1 LNRIVSKTGNPQG
14 PVRSTETAANGTS
27 PAPWLF
33 WSGLAVAGAVVLF
46 DQLSKWVVSNLI
58 MDPAC
63 VTPPITQPGCGI
75 PVLSFFN
82 LTLVYN
88 PGVTFGLGGGLGP
101 LVLAGLAAAISA
113 GLAVWLRKVD
123 SLLLA
128 IAVGGVIGGAIGNV
142 IDRLRFGAVVD
153 FLDVFIPGSALPHWP
168 AFNLADSAIV
178 VGVGLIVIDGLI
190 AGRGKT
196 T

>member
-1 LNRIVSKTGNPQG
+1 MAKTDAPETRA
-14 PVRSTETAANGTS
+14 VRAEHADGAVPAA
-27 PAPWLF
+27 WLF
-33 WSGLAVAGAVVLF
+33 RSGLAVAAAVVLF
-46 DQLSKWVVSNLI
+46 DQLSKWAITDLV
-58 MDPAC
+58 MDAAC
-63 VTPPITQPGCGI
+63 VTPPMTQPGCTV
-75 PVLSFFN
+75 PVLPFFS

-101 LVLAGLAAAISA
+101 LVLSGLAAAISV

-128 IAVGGVIGGAIGNV
+128 LAIGGVIGGAIGNV